1 VKQLFEN
8 AELLKN
14 LEGVSFGQQP
24 LDGGRQGYTQLLNAL
39 QHNQRDRFLI
49 EKSDFAQ

>member
-1 VKQLFEN
+1 VKQLFEK

-24 LDGGRQGYTQLLNAL
+24 LDGGSQGYTQLLNAL
-39 QHNQRDRFLI
+39 QHNQSDRY
-49 EKSDFAQ
+49 D